1 MNLRTIYSTSV
12 KPICLKRPKKSAR
25 KLKVHYNV
33 TCLVLLLS
41 SLGALCMCLLCA
53 ASLVPFLL
61 SSALCADCMHP
72 RTCSLGGVESLI
84 TRPATTTHVG
94 MTATQ
99 REAAGIS
106 DGTVRLSVGI
116 EDQTDLL
123 ADLARACTAADAVLA
138 ASPAVSSV
146 SSAFSSLFK

>member
-1 MNLRTIYSTSV
+1 MSRSTAKAFQSP
-12 KPICLKRPKKSAR
+12 KGPKKRTESE
-25 KLKVHYNV
+25 
-33 TCLVLLLS
+33 
-41 SLGALCMCLLCA
+41 
-53 ASLVPFLL
+53 
-61 SSALCADCMHP
+61 SALPAALVAFCGLHHLVRWASVRAWCRCSRQPGLDLWPFCI
-72 RTCSLGGVESLI
+72 CSLGGVESLI

-123 ADLARACTAADAVLA
+123 ADFARACTAADAA
-138 ASPAVSSV
+138 PSGPPAVSAV
-146 SSAFSSLFK
+146 SSAFSSLFR

>member
-1 MNLRTIYSTSV
+1 M
-12 KPICLKRPKKSAR
+12 
-25 KLKVHYNV
+25 
-33 TCLVLLLS
+33 
-41 SLGALCMCLLCA
+41 
-53 ASLVPFLL
+53 
-61 SSALCADCMHP
+61 
-72 RTCSLGGVESLI
+72 GGVESLI

-123 ADLARACTAADAVLA
+123 ADFARACTAADAAPSA
-138 ASPAVSSV
+138 AAPAVSSV
-146 SSAFSSLFK
+146 SSAFSSLFR